1 MLIGNYTV
9 RNKSPGR
16 FFCGGSTA
24 GTNEGQ
30 ARSACNG
37 TARRSVHY
45 ADGARTANNLWGQ
58 PTGGYGSISWMF
70 PYTPGYI
77 TAFREARGAARASA
91 TIIDGRPIVGTSDG
105 LATVTGTAQLVVSG
119 FGTSNGAATVTGTI
133 QAAMGAAGS
142 TEGAATASGSIS
154 ALAWAVGTGTGAGSA
169 SALIFATG
177 QLQGSITPYTEL
189 SPQTLAAEVW
199 NASAAAYTDAGTM
212 GFKVNSAASAG
223 DPWSTSLPGS
233 YAPGTA
239 GYILGTDLQPDNI
252 ATRLLDIADAI
263 EQELTVRKALRLVA
277 ASLAG
282 KMSGLDGSTV
292 TIRSA
297 YADDKN
303 RIVASVDEWGN
314 RSALT
319 YDLSD

>member
-1 MLIGNYTV
+1 V
-9 RNKSPGR
+9 
-16 FFCGGSTA
+16 
-24 GTNEGQ
+24 
-30 ARSACNG
+30 
-37 TARRSVHY
+37 
-45 ADGARTANNLWGQ
+45 
-58 PTGGYGSISWMF
+58 
-70 PYTPGYI
+70 
-77 TAFREARGAARASA
+77 
-91 TIIDGRPIVGTSDG
+91 
-105 LATVTGTAQLVVSG
+105 
-119 FGTSNGAATVTGTI
+119 
-133 QAAMGAAGS
+133 
-142 TEGAATASGSIS
+142 
-154 ALAWAVGTGTGAGSA
+154 
-169 SALIFATG
+169 IFATG

-199 NASAAAYTDAGTM
+199 SASAAAYNESGTM

-223 DPWSTSLPGS
+223 DPWSTNLPGS

-239 GYILGTDLQPDNI
+239 GYILGTDLEPDNI
-252 ATRLLDIADAI
+252 ATRLLDIADAV

-297 YADDKN
+297 YADDKA
-303 RIVASVDEWGN
+303 RIVASVDEYGN